1 MNQSLSRSHQ
11 QGDGQFS
18 EKSASILS
26 SMHKGSDVLLTPSCT
41 HSLEMAGMLANLS
54 PGDEVILPS
63 FNFSSGAIAI
73 ERFGAVPVFVD
84 IDSKTKCIDTD
95 AARAAVTN
103 KTKAIS
109 WVNYG
114 GVSPEIEDLQ
124 KLKEDF
130 GLFLIEDNAHGLGGT
145 YKGLPLGTFGD
156 VSCLSFHATKNI
168 QCGEGGALV
177 INDSML
183 SERARVIREKG
194 TNRSRF
200 VLGEIQKYE
209 WIGPGSSYLMA
220 DVLAAILLGQ
230 LEMFDEIHADRV
242 NSWEKYYNYFVEKK
256 SNNFQSA
263 RADFSINRNLAH
275 NFYLELRNER
285 ERAILI
291 KILKQNEIDAAFH
304 YQPLHKS
311 PAGIKY
317 SPYGRELINSESV
330 AQKILRLPLYYG
342 LENAIWGK
350 LDQSMEQFQKSI

>member
-1 MNQSLSRSHQ
+1 
-11 QGDGQFS
+11 
-18 EKSASILS
+18 
-26 SMHKGSDVLLTPSCT
+26 
-41 HSLEMAGMLANLS
+41 
-54 PGDEVILPS
+54 
-63 FNFSSGAIAI
+63 
-73 ERFGAVPVFVD
+73 
-84 IDSKTKCIDTD
+84 
-95 AARAAVTN
+95 
-103 KTKAIS
+103 
-109 WVNYG
+109 
-114 GVSPEIEDLQ
+114 
-124 KLKEDF
+124 
-130 GLFLIEDNAHGLGGT
+130 
-145 YKGLPLGTFGD
+145 
-156 VSCLSFHATKNI
+156 
-168 QCGEGGALV
+168 
-177 INDSML
+177 
-183 SERARVIREKG
+183 
-194 TNRSRF
+194 
-200 VLGEIQKYE
+200 
-209 WIGPGSSYLMA
+209 MA

-263 RADFSINRNLAH
+263 RANFSINRNLAH